1 MCAQKTT
8 KATVADARCLNKV
21 VAMAVNRPELGI
33 VVHRNRVRI
42 DDCEI
47 ICWADSAFAN
57 AEGEK
62 SQHGVC
68 FGLAPKGES
77 SKMSSSGDLSNIL
90 PLMAFSST
98 VKRRVRSTLAAE
110 AYAVSEGVEWCQ
122 VLRYILLELAQPP
135 KGTGSGSVLQQI
147 SKIRDSYP
155 VTVHTDSDNLTKSCR
170 FDSGAVK
177 DKRLRIVIAMLREVL
192 EIEPWTK
199 ILWISTNRMFA
210 DALTKIDSPLTFLV
224 EGFMHAAPVRFPP
237 TARKTARMH
246 EG

>member
-1 MCAQKTT
+1 
-8 KATVADARCLNKV
+8 
-21 VAMAVNRPELGI
+21 
-33 VVHRNRVRI
+33 
-42 DDCEI
+42 
-47 ICWADSAFAN
+47 
-57 AEGEK
+57 
-62 SQHGVC
+62 
-68 FGLAPKGES
+68 
-77 SKMSSSGDLSNIL
+77 MSSTGDLSCIL
-90 PLMAFSST
+90 PLMAFSGT

-135 KGTGSGSVLQQI
+135 KHTGSVLQHI
-147 SKIRDSYP
+147 SKIEHVYP
-155 VTVHTDSDNLTKSCR
+155 IVVHTDSDNLTKSCR

-192 EIEPWTK
+192 EIEPWTR

-224 EGFMHAAPVRFPP
+224 EGFMHAAAVRFPP
-237 TARKTARMH
+237 TARKPNRMH